1 MPKMTDACHVL
12 MEHILMLKSSDPQLT
27 WLQLEMVEML
37 RDKGNQEE
45 LSYDFI
51 EAQGDAK

>member
-1 MPKMTDACHVL
+1 MPKMTNACHVL

-45 LSYDFI
+45 LSYDFQ
-51 EAQGDAK
+51 EAQEAGK

>member
-12 MEHILMLKSSDPQLT
+12 MEHIMMLKTSDPQLA
-27 WLQLEMVEML
+27 WLQAEIVSML

-51 EAQGDAK
+51 DAQGEAQ

>member
-1 MPKMTDACHVL
+1 MSKMTNACHVL
-12 MEHILMLKSSDPQLT
+12 MEHIMMLKTTDPQLA
-27 WLQLEMVEML
+27 WLQAEMVEML

-51 EAQGDAK
+51 EA

>member
-1 MPKMTDACHVL
+1 MSKMTNACHVL
-12 MEHILMLKSSDPQLT
+12 MEHILMLKSTDPQLT

-51 EAQGDAK
+51 EAQEAAK

>member
-1 MPKMTDACHVL
+1 MPQMTNACHVL

-37 RDKGNQEE
+37 RDKANQEE
-45 LSYDFI
+45 LSYDFQ
-51 EAQGDAK
+51 EAQEVN

>member
-1 MPKMTDACHVL
+1 MPGMTEACHVL

-45 LSYDFI
+45 LSYDFQ
-51 EAQGDAK
+51 EAQEAGQ